1 MSLLSSPLHTIRISL
16 LPSSTFL
23 LLSLSRDYS
32 GRWNN
37 FASRR
42 ISLSLPL
49 SLFLFYLIPPRFI
62 LSLRE
67 RGEGR
72 GSVLFLP
79 YTTSR
84 VEPCGRVRSSARLS
98 HRVSFS
104 LGGEG
109 GVDLTGLRS
118 RVLLE
123 GKSVLRHFQLRPSPP
138 SVPIHSC
145 TGTGDGC
152 ETARARQ
159 TPPPTLSPSLSLS
172 LSPPP
177 AFFNPSTLT
186 WLLLVNSLS
195 LPSPPLLDAGSPR
208 RNWKA
213 KFRGE
218 ERSFSGRFCF
228 FFSRSR
234 GVKWGSR
241 RERTGLRSF
250 LSTFWHVEAYYG
262 EVWMGASVDGFSSA
276 CAFSGEKEGTGDSFE
291 GIWIRRLGRVMLIAR
306 PRVERKRWCR
316 FLIEALPIKTACAE
330 VLFLK

>member
-67 RGEGR
+67 RGKR
-72 GSVLFLP
+72 FCSFPSL
-79 YTTSR
+79 YN
-84 VEPCGRVRSSARLS
+84 EPCGRVRSSARLS

-138 SVPIHSC
+138 SVPIHSY
-145 TGTGDGC
+145 TGTWVRGMAVKLRGH
-152 ETARARQ
+152 AKRH
-159 TPPPTLSPSLSLS
+159 PPPSLPLFPSLFLLRPLS
-172 LSPPP
+172 STPRRLRGFFLSTR
-177 AFFNPSTLT
+177 F
-186 WLLLVNSLS
+186 
-195 LPSPPLLDAGSPR
+195 PSPPLPSWTRAVRVEIGK
-208 RNWKA
+208 RNFEGRK
-213 KFRGE
+213 G
-218 ERSFSGRFCF
+218 RSRDDSVF
-228 FFSRSR
+228 FFSFSR

-262 EVWMGASVDGFSSA
+262 KVWMGASVDGFSSA

>member
-1 MSLLSSPLHTIRISL
+1 MAVKLRGHAKRHP
-16 LPSSTFL
+16 PP
-23 LLSLSRDYS
+23 
-32 GRWNN
+32 
-37 FASRR
+37 
-42 ISLSLPL
+42 SLPL
-49 SLFLFYLIPPRFI
+49 FPSLFL
-62 LSLRE
+62 
-67 RGEGR
+67 
-72 GSVLFLP
+72 
-79 YTTSR
+79 
-84 VEPCGRVRSSARLS
+84 
-98 HRVSFS
+98 
-104 LGGEG
+104 
-109 GVDLTGLRS
+109 
-118 RVLLE
+118 
-123 GKSVLRHFQLRPSPP
+123 LRPLS
-138 SVPIHSC
+138 S
-145 TGTGDGC
+145 
-152 ETARARQ
+152 
-159 TPPPTLSPSLSLS
+159 TPRRLRGFFLS
-172 LSPPP
+172 
-177 AFFNPSTLT
+177 TR
-186 WLLLVNSLS
+186 

-208 RNWKA
+208 RNWEA

-262 EVWMGASVDGFSSA
+262 KVWMGASVDGFSSA